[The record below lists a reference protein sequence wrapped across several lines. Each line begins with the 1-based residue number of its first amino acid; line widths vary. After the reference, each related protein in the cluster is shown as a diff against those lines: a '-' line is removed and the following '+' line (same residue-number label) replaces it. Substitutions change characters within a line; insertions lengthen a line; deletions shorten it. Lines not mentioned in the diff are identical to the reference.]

1 MQMFTPKVSVIV
13 PTFNSAKYIS
23 RCIESIL
30 NQTESHLE
38 IIIIDDG
45 STDNTCDICKQYQ
58 VIDDRVKY
66 YYTKNNGVSAAR
78 NKGLNI
84 ASGKYILFVDS
95 DDCLIKSCLK
105 TCTDIMESTDFDIIK
120 FGYVSENE
128 DGNCSLISIDESR
141 KFSDNINTLLEY
153 VDSNKYYSFVWNMF
167 IRRDTIGEL
176 RFDEDINWLEDQIF
190 SYQCYLKSKKILLIP
205 DVLYHYYRW
214 NAGSLS
220 NVKDPLV
227 IAKAS
232 IKEYNLKLQLTDL
245 STYRRMVV
253 QEYKWRLDFLVKAL
267 YADNYSCSFRHRF
280 AKQICFDKPLLT
292 RESRLFFSKRIP
304 FVVRNSILS
313 MLFKTYKLIGR
324 NTELNRI

>member
-1 MQMFTPKVSVIV
+1 MAPKVSVIV
-13 PTFNSAKYIS
+13 PTFNSSMYIR

-30 NQTESHLE
+30 NQTESNLE

-45 STDNTCDICKQYQ
+45 SIDNTFDICKRYQ

-66 YYTKNNGVSAAR
+66 YYTENNGVSAAR

-95 DDCLIKSCLK
+95 DDCLVTTCLK
-105 TCTDIMESTDFDIIK
+105 TCTDIMESTDYDIIK
-120 FGYVSENE
+120 FGYISENE
-128 DGNCSLISIDESR
+128 DGNCSLISIHESR
-141 KFSDNINTLLEY
+141 KFMNNLDALLEY

-167 IRRDTIGEL
+167 IKRDTIGDL

-214 NAGSLS
+214 NTGSLS
-220 NVKDPLV
+220 NVKNPLV

-232 IKEYNLKLQLTDL
+232 IKEYNLKLQLTG
-245 STYRRMVV
+245 SSNYRRMVI

-267 YADNYSCSFRHRF
+267 YTHNYSYSFRHFF
-280 AKQICFDKPLLT
+280 AKLIRYDKPLFT
-292 RESRLFFSKRIP
+292 KESRLFFSQRIP
-304 FVVRNSILS
+304 FVVRNSILL
-313 MLFKTYKLIGR
+313 MLFNLYKLIGKKA
-324 NTELNRI
+324 ELNRI